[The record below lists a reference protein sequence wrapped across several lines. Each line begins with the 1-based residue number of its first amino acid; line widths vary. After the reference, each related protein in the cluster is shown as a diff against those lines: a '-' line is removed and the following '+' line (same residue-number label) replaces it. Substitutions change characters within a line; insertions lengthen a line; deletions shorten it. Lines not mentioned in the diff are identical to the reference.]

1 MRALV
6 ALWLSVRAAAG
17 QVQSLC
23 PAQVPERK
31 GFTPLYTLPGTPSP
45 AQLPAGPFRSTELS
59 SASPPSPWPLME
71 PPKIAEP
78 LP

>member
-45 AQLPAGPFRSTELS
+45 AQLPAGPFHSTELS